1 MTFYHDKSKQLQE
14 RFHTRALADQ
24 LYATRRHDE
33 FSEWDL
39 DIIRNARM
47 FFLATADECG
57 KPDCSVKGGD
67 AGFVQVVAENAL
79 IFPDYDGNGMFRSI
93 GNILANPYVGML
105 FIELQGQFRKLR
117 INGIASVIDTPS
129 LIANFPGAKL
139 AVRVTALDIFPNC
152 PRYLPEEDGTI
163 TSVFS
168 PREGYMPPEP
178 FWKSKPDLRPF
189 VPTNAA
195 DGSVQQSFMAED

>member
-1 MTFYHDKSKQLQE
+1 MTFYHEKSEQLQD

-39 DIIRNARM
+39 DIIQNARM
-47 FFLATADECG
+47 FFLATADKSG

-67 AGFVQVVAENAL
+67 AGFVQVVAGNAL
-79 IFPDYDGNGMFRSI
+79 VFPDYDGNGMFRSL
-93 GNILANPYVGML
+93 GNILANPYVGLL
-105 FIELQGQFRKLR
+105 FLELQGQFRKLR

-129 LIANFPGAKL
+129 LLAKLPGAKL
-139 AVRVTALDIFPNC
+139 AVRVTAFDIFPNC
-152 PRYLPEEDGTI
+152 PRYLPEDDGTV

-168 PREGYMPPEP
+168 PRQDYMPPEP

-189 VPTNAA
+189 VPTSVA
-195 DGSVQQSFMAED
+195 DGAVQRLLTDED